1 MTWTEFDNYV
11 ATSFAKLHVRSGMLR
26 AQMVVLKTKGL
37 VTHQTDINEIQR
49 LLRERYDVEYELKYI
64 MDEMVNMVY
73 EEVQAN
79 KYVLIQENDA

>member
-1 MTWTEFDNYV
+1 
-11 ATSFAKLHVRSGMLR
+11 MLR